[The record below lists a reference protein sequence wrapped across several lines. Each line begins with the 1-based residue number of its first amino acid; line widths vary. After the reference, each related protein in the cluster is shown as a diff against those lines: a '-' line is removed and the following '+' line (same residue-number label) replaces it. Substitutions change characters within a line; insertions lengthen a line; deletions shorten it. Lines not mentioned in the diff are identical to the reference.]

1 MKIGKHLFDSI
12 SAKERVVCIK
22 FFNGSILISNNR
34 VFEEQIMSV
43 ALNNFSIWQI
53 LFTNFGV

>member
-22 FFNGSILISNNR
+22 IFNGSILISNNR

-53 LFTNFGV
+53 LFTNSGV